1 MAALHRLAV
10 LAYWRTGV
18 LSAALRPALSAVSA
32 RFAVAYILLPCAKNA
47 DGELPKVFLNMAEKA
62 DWLA

>member
-1 MAALHRLAV
+1 MAALHRL
-10 LAYWRTGV
+10 
-18 LSAALRPALSAVSA
+18 ALSAVSA
-32 RFAVAYILLPCAKNA
+32 RFAVDYILLPCAKNA